1 MARPQTIRSCETS
14 VLCLMILGVVL
25 AGCNRPPQLG
35 AQNRRL
41 LESLKTAVMAKN
53 ADWLEENARLIET
66 RQKEGGLH
74 EEEYRALAS
83 IIREARANNW
93 SGAQD
98 EVMSSWL
105 PQAPVP
111 RRNRQPAARHMKVH
125 PSSAL
130 LSASK
135 PPNSLHRHSGQ
146 TPARV

>member
-1 MARPQTIRSCETS
+1 MARPQTIRSCE
-14 VLCLMILGVVL
+14 CCACIMILGVVL

-98 EVMSSWL
+98 EVMRL
-105 PQAPVP
+105 AKAQAPVP
-111 RRNRQPAARHMKVH
+111 EESDPARHMKVH
-125 PSSAL
+125 P
-130 LSASK
+130 
-135 PPNSLHRHSGQ
+135 
-146 TPARV
+146 PARPK